1 MLGRFLCKIIETLI
15 KGSVVTIG
23 ELLDQQGAQYKI
35 FDMGRRIS
43 EISVDD
49 FAAFESMQTPYFSPY
64 LKQAWLAIIAWH
76 PRKPGQ
82 HNIWFLKLPLDERNL
97 LQYADRDAFVAYCL
111 RVLQYPEQ
119 EHGEAPCSYKP
130 DPHRM
135 AFFHALALQTLAQP
149 SSKYYQAA
157 RDYLSGQQ
165 GFESWQALGLQGLAE
180 VVSRLDEDENNA
192 LLAKA
197 MMDIPSQ
204 PRSVL
209 LGFLE
214 NIQVDQQLTNAI
226 NDALAAAVAQPI
238 MAVELAAFARAL
250 SQSANV
256 NQRRE
261 LLAALLQHQHRYTVE
276 LLAAI
281 ASRCWQDLHG
291 ELLLQYLEC
300 LARNEQGEGAF
311 NAIVADLLTMPGV
324 RHQFIQALASPQRS
338 NELAQSFEKLLA
350 NISK

>member
-1 MLGRFLCKIIETLI
+1 M
-15 KGSVVTIG
+15 TIG
-23 ELLDQQGAQYKI
+23 ELLEQQGASYKV

-43 EISVDD
+43 EVQLQD
-49 FAAFESMQTPYFSPY
+49 FTAFEQMQTPYFSPY

-76 PRKPGQ
+76 PNKPGQ
-82 HNIWFLKLPLDERNL
+82 HNIWFLKLPLDEQNL

-111 RVLQYPEQ
+111 RVLKNPEQ

-130 DPHRM
+130 DAHRM
-135 AFFHALALQTLAQP
+135 AYFHALALQTLEQP
-149 SSKYYQAA
+149 RSPYYQSA
-157 RDYLSGQQ
+157 RSYLSGEL
-165 GFESWQALGLQGLAE
+165 GFENWNKVGLQGLAE
-180 VVSRLDEDENNA
+180 VVACLSEDDNNQ
-192 LLAKA
+192 LLIQAVA
-197 MMDIPSQ
+197 QLPSQ
-204 PRSVL
+204 PRTVL

-214 NIQVDQQLTNAI
+214 NISINQELTSAI
-226 NDALAAAVAQPI
+226 NDALAQAVAQPI
-238 MAVELAAFARAL
+238 ETAELAAFARAL
-250 SQSANV
+250 SQSENIM
-256 NQRRE
+256 QRRE

-276 LLAAI
+276 LLAAV

-338 NELAQSFEKLLA
+338 TELAQAFEKLLA
-350 NISK
+350 NIGK